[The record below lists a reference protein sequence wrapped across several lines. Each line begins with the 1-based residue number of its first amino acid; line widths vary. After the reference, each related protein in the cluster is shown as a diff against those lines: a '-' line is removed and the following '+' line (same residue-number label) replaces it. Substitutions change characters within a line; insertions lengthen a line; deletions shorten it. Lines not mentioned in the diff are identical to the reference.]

1 MLASLRQSVSCRYVR
16 PRPAIYVAQL
26 FCQRLTANKRHF
38 WTNAQEKHFIDIKPK
53 PWYPPEL
60 EFAYHNIQHP
70 SSPDVDLWIKCLEG
84 FLPEDLRQQDSLG
97 STLPVSTT
105 ANVFGYLLSKAR
117 DYAELDLLWHMGVVQ
132 ERWDV
137 VAHIVKIV
145 AREWVPRGKSL
156 DRVQTAS
163 GINWPK
169 EVLDSITDA
178 PIELD
183 NITSSNIGENYL
195 DFMTGE
201 DEDTRWMEW
210 GLQHKRFGQIWRSLG
225 NMILFASAQ
234 SSEDSKKIM
243 KHVLELLAMLHHHS
257 IIPEST
263 YNAPVSSGPA
273 ALQQPPTLHILSSR
287 ILTALSDAAWNA
299 HITSAVAA
307 ANKVNP
313 LATKNYEVPGSRHKV
328 FVGQLGHEVWLELV
342 LWSCL
347 HGGWALDG
355 AKILEKMQEYKGD
368 LSWSLI
374 SWKDVFEFSNL
385 STKPATLS
393 DWIQVKYEAD
403 RNQSAASPEAR
414 RVVERTVSVE
424 LIAAYVDGLVN
435 TIHVGVGDRGTYPG
449 EVLHHLE
456 HLKLL
461 LDRHKMGLGFTT
473 WENVLIRLQESG
485 GVVLENDPQLM
496 LKILG
501 LIQPYG
507 KEFESVNN
515 RIPSTHTSPS
525 VPDYIFD
532 SSAASLGLL
541 HRVLKS
547 FIDRKDVGGALDA
560 FSAVQFFTD
569 LNKRR
574 SLETFFQD
582 LRNPTIRNQLERRGH
597 FLSSTPAEEIYPALF
612 PQIPFTVLGPLL
624 ELMAEAKL
632 FALGDHL
639 IYAKDIDGPV
649 IPSDQYRDP
658 TIAAALIRYGVA
670 SGRRQL
676 VQHVLTA
683 SAHAA
688 TRGAT
693 PAIPPAVLA
702 ALLESE
708 LARRQWDS
716 AATILRALRDTHA
729 PWPPRALPLLAKH
742 MLLLQRDVREARGG
756 PAADVAASL
765 ASATALLQDLALGR
779 FGSPAG
785 AAGTARLRLHG
796 LLGLLASLDAHW
808 AAFAAPLAPPRGSQP
823 FALEHAW
830 FDVVLEGVVEAC
842 GPRAAKRLWDVW
854 TEDVSRAT
862 RLRVPTGGVA
872 RVPKVR
878 TRRASEMVDPG
889 NRVVL
894 TGLPTGAWEFRG
906 RLKATLGSLRIIMMG
921 IEQFKADGRL
931 KEDEDGVDLRAWSV
945 QMLKMLTDG
954 EPHTIEAEMQ
964 RVKTA
969 LSSKSYTY

>member
-313 LATKNYEVPGSRHKV
+313 LAAKNYEVPGSRHKV

-597 FLSSTPAEEIYPALF
+597 FFSSTPAEEIYPALF

-649 IPSDQYRDP
+649 IPSDQYRSRPNPVRRGQRPPP
-658 TIAAALIRYGVA
+658 TSAARADGERARGDAGRDAGHPARRARRPPRERAGAAAVGL
-670 SGRRQL
+670 SGDDPARAARHPRALAAARPPAAGQ
-676 VQHVLTA
+676 
-683 SAHAA
+683 AHAA
-688 TRGAT
+688 AAARRARGPRRPRRRRRRVAGLRHRPAAGPGAGAVRQPGGRGGHRALETPRPARLAGVAGRTLGCVRGA
-693 PAIPPAVLA
+693 
-702 ALLESE
+702 
-708 LARRQWDS
+708 
-716 AATILRALRDTHA
+716 
-729 PWPPRALPLLAKH
+729 
-742 MLLLQRDVREARGG
+742 
-756 PAADVAASL
+756 
-765 ASATALLQDLALGR
+765 
-779 FGSPAG
+779 AG
-785 AAGTARLRLHG
+785 AAG
-796 LLGLLASLDAHW
+796 
-808 AAFAAPLAPPRGSQP
+808 AAPWLPAVCAR
-823 FALEHAW
+823 
-830 FDVVLEGVVEAC
+830 
-842 GPRAAKRLWDVW
+842 
-854 TEDVSRAT
+854 
-862 RLRVPTGGVA
+862 A
-872 RVPKVR
+872 RVVR
-878 TRRASEMVDPG
+878 RCA
-889 NRVVL
+889 
-894 TGLPTGAWEFRG
+894 
-906 RLKATLGSLRIIMMG
+906 
-921 IEQFKADGRL
+921 
-931 KEDEDGVDLRAWSV
+931 
-945 QMLKMLTDG
+945 
-954 EPHTIEAEMQ
+954 
-964 RVKTA
+964 
-969 LSSKSYTY
+969 